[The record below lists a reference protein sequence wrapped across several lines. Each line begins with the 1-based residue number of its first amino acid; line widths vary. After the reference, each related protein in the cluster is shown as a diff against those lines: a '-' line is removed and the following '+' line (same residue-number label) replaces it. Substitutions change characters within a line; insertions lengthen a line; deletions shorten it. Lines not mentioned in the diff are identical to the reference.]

1 MPFLVLVV
9 VTLMRGVPVPFV
21 GKVDMVAV
29 GDGVMPAA
37 VAMGVRVVVVG
48 DVGQRVLVVV
58 VVVGDVDVPVVD
70 VVGVARVLRA
80 RVPAG
85 GPVGV
90 RVVGVNLMPGACHFS
105 SVLCWTASLTMC
117 ATCWSARE

>member
-58 VVVGDVDVPVVD
+58 VVVGDVDVPVVA
-70 VVGVARVLRA
+70 VVGVALVLSA
-80 RVPAG
+80 LVPAG
-85 GPVGV
+85 SPMHARIVSGD
-90 RVVGVNLMPGACHFS
+90 LMTSTCHS
-105 SVLCWTASLTMC
+105 
-117 ATCWSARE
+117 

>member
-1 MPFLVLVV
+1 MPFLVIVV
-9 VTLMRGVPVPFV
+9 VTVVRGVMVPFV

-58 VVVGDVDVPVVD
+58 VAVDGVRVPLVN
-70 VVGVARVLRA
+70 VVGVIRVLRA

-85 GPVGV
+85 GSVV
-90 RVVGVNLMPGACHFS
+90 VDVVGVNLVPRACHCS
-105 SVLCWTASLTMC
+105 SVL
-117 ATCWSARE
+117 